1 MKRAYEVKVERG
13 DNWSAHQLVVIAASD
28 EEAVRKAKRHART
41 AEGIKSGWRCV
52 ELRER
57 STELVG

>member
-13 DNWSAHQLVVIAASD
+13 DNWQAGQYVVIAATD
-28 EEAVRKAKRHART
+28 EEAVRKAKRHAVRESGVQT
-41 AEGIKSGWRCV
+41 GWRCV

>member
-13 DNWSAHQLVVIAASD
+13 DNWSAYTYVVIAASD
-28 EEAVRKAKRHART
+28 EEAVRKAKRKAQDVSDVKT
-41 AEGIKSGWRCV
+41 GWRCV

>member
-13 DNWSAHQLVVIAASD
+13 PNLQADTYVVIAGSD
-28 EEAVRKAKRHART
+28 EEAVRKAKRKSRERT
-41 AEGIKSGWRCV
+41 GVRSGWRCV
-52 ELRER
+52 SLQER

>member
-13 DNWSAHQLVVIAASD
+13 DNFQAEQYVVIAASD
-28 EEAVRKAKRHART
+28 EEAVRKAKREARRESRVKT
-41 AEGIKSGWRCV
+41 GWRCV

-57 STELVG
+57 RTPIVG